1 MVDKVTAENK
11 RIAKA
16 SAARGPAG
24 AGIFELPTFA
34 KGMTPQMLFDLAKD
48 RGAITPEQQADFTR
62 RVGKDRRALQ
72 EFNELVAKAGYPK
85 LKYQGIQ
92 PELLEVFRSQ
102 GTGRMTAANKPTR
115 VNTTKIAQET
125 FDEVN
130 AMDAPKETKIKNFVD
145 KFMSRVPDVSPQAVM
160 NLARRF
166 VMMFFGGPSTIG
178 ADMMSEQANQEAM
191 SKIFGGTQ
199 SYAGGGIATINDM
212 IRPIGMAGGG
222 LMDKVIDF
230 DTLVKIM
237 ELEGALPN
245 KDTDDL
251 KKMSVSQIDKL
262 YKDTFG
268 GKK

>member
-92 PELLEVFRSQ
+92 PELLEAFRSQ
-102 GTGRMTAANKPTR
+102 GAVPMKAENKNMR
-115 VNTTKIAQET
+115 VNTAKVAQET

-130 AMDAPKETKIKNFVD
+130 AMDAPRETKIQRFMD
-145 KFMSRVPDVSPQAVM
+145 GFMSKVQNVSPQAAM

-166 VMMFFGGPSTIG
+166 VMMFFGGPGASMLG

-191 SKIFGGTQ
+191 SKIFGQ
-199 SYAGGGIATINDM
+199 PMNLAGGGIASIND
-212 IRPIGMAGGG
+212 IIKPVGR
-222 LMDKVIDF
+222 
-230 DTLVKIM
+230 
-237 ELEGALPN
+237 
-245 KDTDDL
+245 
-251 KKMSVSQIDKL
+251 
-262 YKDTFG
+262 
-268 GKK
+268 

>member
-1 MVDKVTAENK
+1 MVDKVTQENK

-16 SAARGPAG
+16 SAARGPVG

-48 RGAITPEQQADFTR
+48 RGAITKEQQADFTR
-62 RVGKDRRALQ
+62 RVGKDRRALA

-102 GTGRMTAANKPTR
+102 GTGKMTAENKPTR

-130 AMDAPKETKIKNFVD
+130 AMDAPKETKIKNFMD
-145 KFMSRVPDVSPQAVM
+145 KFMSRVPNVSPQAVM

-166 VMMFFGGPSTIG
+166 VMMFFGGPGAAMIG

-191 SKIFGGTQ
+191 SKIFGG
-199 SYAGGGIATINDM
+199 SMNLAGGGIASIYDM
-212 IRPIGMAGGG
+212 TKPVGDR
-222 LMDKVIDF
+222 
-230 DTLVKIM
+230 
-237 ELEGALPN
+237 
-245 KDTDDL
+245 
-251 KKMSVSQIDKL
+251 
-262 YKDTFG
+262 
-268 GKK
+268 

>member
-48 RGAITPEQQADFTR
+48 TGAITPEQQADFTR

-72 EFNELVAKAGYPK
+72 EFNELVAKSGYPK

-92 PELLEVFRSQ
+92 PELLEAFRSQ
-102 GTGRMTAANKPTR
+102 GAGRMTAENKNMR
-115 VNTTKIAQET
+115 VNTAKVAKET

-145 KFMSRVPDVSPQAVM
+145 KFMSKVPNVSPQAAM

-166 VMMFFGGPSTIG
+166 VSMFFGGPSTFLG
-178 ADMMSEQANQEAM
+178 ESLANDPEFQQRLLSNPSLAY
-191 SKIFGGTQ
+191 IFGAEQ
-199 SYAGGGIATINDM
+199 PQMNLAGGGIASIND
-212 IRPIGMAGGG
+212 ITRPVG
-222 LMDKVIDF
+222 V
-230 DTLVKIM
+230 
-237 ELEGALPN
+237 
-245 KDTDDL
+245 
-251 KKMSVSQIDKL
+251 
-262 YKDTFG
+262 
-268 GKK
+268 